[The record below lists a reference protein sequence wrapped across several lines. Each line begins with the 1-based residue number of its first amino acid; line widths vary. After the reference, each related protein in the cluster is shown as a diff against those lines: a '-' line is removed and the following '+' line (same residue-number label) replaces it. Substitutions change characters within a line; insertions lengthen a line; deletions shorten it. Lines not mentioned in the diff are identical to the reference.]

1 MSSDSGE
8 SHSSAHND
16 LGDEIDVAQGNEL
29 DSIDEHSLH
38 EATEGLTFARTKSIP
53 QQDAPGSASDWS
65 SRPKIERAESHASTD
80 IPDDTPSIQVR
91 RLLKI
96 IWIFL
101 TMAGFGHF
109 LTHEQRTSLA

>member
-16 LGDEIDVAQGNEL
+16 HGDKLDVAQGAEL

-38 EATEGLTFARTKSIP
+38 EATEGLTFVRTKSIP
-53 QQDAPGSASDWS
+53 LQNAPGPALDLS
-65 SRPKIERAESHASTD
+65 SRPKDERAESHASTD